1 MVLLRPGNALKV
13 RGNATSTDPNATRVG
28 GSSDTALVYWKGSPN
43 AKTVATNGA
52 DWCQTNDVTCAR
64 ISDVDLIGVSVSLT
78 GADPCGQ
85 GGGTSGPLL
94 P

>member
-13 RGNATSTDPNATRVG
+13 HGNATSTDPNATRVG

-52 DWCQTNDVTCAR
+52 DWCQTNAVHLCKNLR
-64 ISDVDLIGVSVSLT
+64 PGCQS
-78 GADPCGQ
+78 P
-85 GGGTSGPLL
+85 
-94 P
+94 

>member
-13 RGNATSTDPNATRVG
+13 RGNATSTDPNATRAG

-52 DWCQTNDVTCAR
+52 DWCQTNAVHLCKNLR
-64 ISDVDLIGVSVSLT
+64 R
-78 GADPCGQ
+78 
-85 GGGTSGPLL
+85 
-94 P
+94 